1 MNNFLVQVQSEGY
14 NTIIQN
20 HNYSNAHWKKKSE
33 GDKSKKWENKYN
45 IYHGMVK
52 SGDRLL
58 VYCGSQVPNRDHKN
72 RLAFS
77 VDVRSVS
84 DNKTFKLGEPQFF
97 GNPLKREDIPK
108 YIEQGKLDECFGY
121 CGSNRKQGFNI
132 TKLEPTAVQQ
142 LLNVVEPKIPSPS
155 PSQDRHQTV
164 LGRVWRAVLAAVRH
178 LRSRFQRRDR
188 GGEA

>member
-1 MNNFLVQVQSEGY
+1 MNNFLVQVQLEGY

-20 HNYSNAHWKKKSE
+20 RRYSNAHWKKKSE

-45 IYHGMVK
+45 IDHGMVK
-52 SGDRLL
+52 SDDRLL

-84 DNKTFKLGEPQFF
+84 DNKTFKLREPQFF
-97 GNPLKREDIPK
+97 SDPLKREDIPK

-121 CGSNRKQGFNI
+121 CGSNRHQGFNI

-142 LLNVVEPKIPSPS
+142 LLNVVEPKISPPS

-178 LRSRFQRRDR
+178 LRRRFQRRDR